1 MMGQVFLVG
10 AGPGDGGLM
19 TLRGKALLDRADVV
33 VYDALVGDEV
43 LAMIPPAARCVNVG
57 KRASRHTRSQE
68 EINRILLEE
77 ALAGHTVVRLKGG
90 DHVRIQ
96 HVVICPGHI
105 LIFHGEGFVLRGSAG
120 EADGSLTSIFW
131 GEIPAFRLAAKDPNI
146 PHVNGGSGDGEMN
159 HQRLSRTECAVRNLK
174 SCPQVNFPGGEALLL
189 HFSNDVI
196 E

>member
-68 EINRILLEE
+68 EIDRILLEE
-77 ALAGHTVVRLKGG
+77 ALAGHTVVRLKGETPSSSAG
-90 DHVRIQ
+90 AGRSWSSWPPTGSPSRW
-96 HVVICPGHI
+96 C
-105 LIFHGEGFVLRGSAG
+105 RGSPPP
-120 EADGSLTSIFW
+120 SPCPPT
-131 GEIPAFRLAAKDPNI
+131 AA
-146 PHVNGGSGDGEMN
+146 
-159 HQRLSRTECAVRNLK
+159 SR
-174 SCPQVNFPGGEALLL
+174 
-189 HFSNDVI
+189 
-196 E
+196 